1 MISEKI
7 SNSLKGSS
15 MIRAMFEE
23 GERLR
28 KIYGADKVYD
38 FSLGNPDVEPPVS
51 VKEALQNLV
60 NSDKEGLH
68 RYMSNAGYYDVR
80 EKVANYL
87 NREKSAHL
95 TGDNI
100 VMTCG
105 AAAALNVVLKTI
117 LNPGEEVIVFSPYF
131 VEYLHYINNY
141 DGTPVIVP
149 TVKDTF
155 EPDIDAFE
163 KSITKNTKAVI
174 INSPNNPTGVI
185 YSEDT
190 LIKMADVLNS
200 KQEEYGTSILLV
212 ADEPYDKIVY
222 DDAKVPSVFKIFK
235 NSVIVNSFSKS
246 LALPGERIGFIAANN
261 KIDDVKTLVDGFI
274 LCNRILGFVNA
285 PAIFQKV
292 VADCLD
298 AKVDIEGYK
307 KKRDTLYNHLV
318 SIGFECVKPQGAFYL
333 FPKSPIEDD
342 KEFTKSAAKH
352 NILVVPGSGFG
363 CPGYFRL
370 SYCISLKT
378 IENSLP
384 AFESLAKEFR

>member
-7 SNSLKGSS
+7 SNNLKGSS

-38 FSLGNPDVEPPVS
+38 FSLGNPDIEPPGE
-51 VKEALQNLV
+51 VKKTLQHLV
-60 NSDKEGLH
+60 NSDEEGLH
-68 RYMSNAGYYDVR
+68 RYMSNAGYFDVR

-87 NREKSAHL
+87 NKEKSSQL
-95 TGDNI
+95 TRDNI

-117 LNPGEEVIVFSPYF
+117 LDPGEEVIVFSPYF
-131 VEYLHYINNY
+131 VEYLHYIDNY
-141 DGTPVIVP
+141 DGKPVIVP

-155 EPDIDAFE
+155 EPDIDAFK
-163 KSITKNTKAVI
+163 KSINANTKAVI

-185 YSEDT
+185 YSEDI
-190 LIKMADVLNS
+190 LAKMADVISS
-200 KQEEYGTSILLV
+200 KQKEYSTNILLI

-222 DDAKVPSVFKIFK
+222 DGAKVPSVFKIFK

-246 LALPGERIGFIAANN
+246 LALPGERIGFIAANSE
-261 KIDDVKTLVDGFI
+261 IEDVKTLMDGFI

-285 PAIFQKV
+285 PAIFQKT

-298 AKVDIEGYK
+298 ATVDTEGYK

-318 SIGFECVKPQGAFYL
+318 SLGFECIKPQGAFYL
-333 FPKSPIEDD
+333 FPKSPVDD
-342 KEFTKSAAKH
+342 KEFTSRAAKH

-384 AFESLAKEFR
+384 AFDALAKEFK

>member
-1 MISEKI
+1 
-7 SNSLKGSS
+7 
-15 MIRAMFEE
+15 
-23 GERLR
+23 
-28 KIYGADKVYD
+28 
-38 FSLGNPDVEPPVS
+38 VEPPVS
-51 VKEALQNLV
+51 VKEALQSLV
-60 NSDKEGLH
+60 NSDEEGLH
-68 RYMSNAGYYDVR
+68 RYMNNAGYYDVR